1 MKTAPLPLRES
12 NTRSLLKAVSWRI
25 IATVTTISIA
35 WLVLGDV
42 SLALKVGGI
51 EFVTKFAVYY
61 FHERL
66 WQAIPHGSFPR
77 VKGH

>member
-1 MKTAPLPLRES
+1 MDKVQAMQKES

-66 WQAIPHGSFPR
+66 WQTIPHGSFPR
-77 VKGH
+77 IKGH

>member
-1 MKTAPLPLRES
+1 MDKVQAIQKES

-25 IATVTTISIA
+25 IATVTTIIIA
-35 WLVLGDV
+35 WFVFGDIKP
-42 SLALKVGGI
+42 ALTIGGI

-66 WQAIPHGSFPR
+66 WQTIPHGSFPR